1 MIAFKVYS
9 QRKNEV
15 TLMKISEYIK
25 SSIDATDRKELE
37 QALMF
42 VCQAIDG
49 TAKKTYPNTLV
60 GDRFCKFINDNLE
73 IIELMVGGLNLQE
86 TNFPF
91 PNKKDGVG
99 ISFAEIVYEKFRCYL
114 SHGEELPEGYG
125 VSIQIIEGCQQF
137 FIDLQKNAMTLPQS
151 VIYALGLVC
160 VLAPVNI
167 DQKIG
172 SYQYWYRDPIN
183 SYVIDRWWGKVDCAR
198 EIMDFDG
205 QVRVKMDF

>member
-1 MIAFKVYS
+1 
-9 QRKNEV
+9 
-15 TLMKISEYIK
+15 MKISEYIK

-37 QALMF
+37 QALML

-49 TAKKTYPNTLV
+49 TAKKTFPNASV

-86 TNFPF
+86 TSFPF
-91 PNKKDGVG
+91 PNKKDVVG
-99 ISFAEIVYEKFRCYL
+99 MSFAEIVYEKFRCYL
-114 SHGEELPEGYG
+114 AHGEDLPDGYG
-125 VSIQIIEGCQQF
+125 ILIQFIDGCQQF

-160 VLAPVNI
+160 VLAPVNA

-183 SYVIDRWWGKVDCAR
+183 SYVIDRWWGKLDYAK

-205 QVRVKMDF
+205 QVRVKMDFKNVWPTI